1 MRGKKRWRAM
11 DEETTHLFDK
21 NTLHEIV
28 GLFAFQMKVIKTM
41 ATSNGGR
48 KYCKCVN
55 EGCSREVVF
64 EASNITNS
72 VLMKELKY
80 GNKTNH
86 LESCKPILVTLLPA
100 KAQKEYVSQVDH
112 ILQEKPSRVMNLMNK
127 EG

>member
-1 MRGKKRWRAM
+1 M
-11 DEETTHLFDK
+11 EEG
-21 NTLHEIV
+21 NT
-28 GLFAFQMKVIKTM
+28 ASM
-41 ATSNGGR
+41 
-48 KYCKCVN
+48 N